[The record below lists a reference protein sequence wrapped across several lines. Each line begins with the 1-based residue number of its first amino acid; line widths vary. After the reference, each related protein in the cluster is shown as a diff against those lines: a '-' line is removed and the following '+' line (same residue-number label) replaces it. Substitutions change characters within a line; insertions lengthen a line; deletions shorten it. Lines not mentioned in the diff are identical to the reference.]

1 MDTRSLTSFSD
12 RDVRPELGRSG
23 AEGSTAGEQ
32 AYELIRADII
42 FGRLRPGQKLPIEK
56 LRSVYGVSVGTLRE
70 IFCRLTP
77 EGFVTAEG
85 QRGFRVA
92 PCSADDLKE
101 LASLRLLVERHGIEL
116 SFRAG
121 EVEWEARVVAAHH
134 KLAWTEIS
142 MLAGDR
148 SQTEQWKHYDWQFHQ
163 ALVSACG
170 SQALMKM
177 HSGLYDRYLRYL
189 MVLVVFRGQVAADEH
204 KELLDCALRRDVTS
218 AQRILTAHVEGC
230 VDHALRHGLV
240 S

>member
-1 MDTRSLTSFSD
+1 MDTSNTTSFSNPD
-12 RDVRPELGRSG
+12 IPHKLGRG
-23 AEGSTAGEQ
+23 GTEGPTAGEL
-32 AYELIRADII
+32 AYQHIRSDII

-70 IFCRLTP
+70 IFCQLTP

-92 PCSADDLKE
+92 PCSAADLRE
-101 LASLRLLVERHGIEL
+101 LASLRLLVERHGIEQ

-148 SQTEQWKHYDWQFHQ
+148 SQTEQWKQYDWQFHQ
-163 ALVSACG
+163 ALVSACD
-170 SQALMKM
+170 SQALMTL

-189 MVLVVFRGQVAADEH
+189 MVLVVFRGKIAADEH
-204 KELLDCALRRDVTS
+204 KELLDCALRRDVTN

-230 VDHALRHGLV
+230 VEHALKQGLV
-240 S
+240 A